1 MFAPPTIE
9 TRHFTI
15 ALEPGTGAICG
26 LRHKKTGRDWAS
38 ARQPLALFAVVDIRF
53 SWFGKAANRMP
64 EALWLTFQPAVSDP
78 QGWLLDKS
86 DGAVSPFDVVT
97 GGNRAM
103 HAVLGGLRYQGR
115 KAPSAS
121 RHWMRPFSR
130 WANGCRST
138 SREISPTLRKASIS
152 ACSTTAGARTT
163 CSGLGRTCG
172 SGSASPCSHRLRHH
186 RTEAAAGGA
195 TLRA

>member
-15 ALEPGTGAICG
+15 ALDPGTGAICG

-103 HAVLGGLRYQGR
+103 HAVLGGRRYNGPEGALRIETLD
-115 KAPSAS
+115 APVLALGE
-121 RHWMRPFSR
+121 RMPVNFTRNQPDLAKGLHFCLFNNGWGTNYVQWFGEDMRFR
-130 WANGCRST
+130 FR
-138 SREISPTLRKASIS
+138 ISV
-152 ACSTTAGARTT
+152 
-163 CSGLGRTCG
+163 
-172 SGSASPCSHRLRHH
+172 
-186 RTEAAAGGA
+186 
-195 TLRA
+195 